1 MSAFST
7 APSTAAAAGWDAV
20 SLGADELLL
29 APEYLLLRDALV
41 KDHAVHVKNGV
52 FAAVGTTAEL
62 SARLPHLTAQALPG
76 RLIMPGMVDAHHHLT
91 QSFGKSLAYGEPS
104 EIFMRVWVPLEA
116 SLTDEFVYLA
126 GKLAA
131 LESLRGGFTTVCD
144 AGTRAPGDI
153 RFLAQATQEAGL
165 RCVLGLICNDGG
177 NNSTPDVRQAI
188 VRRIDDFLARWE
200 HEALVHPSLAI
211 SVPEAASD
219 EMLLRVSR
227 TCADA
232 GAVFQTHVNEHLAS
246 VERSVISRGM
256 RPLELLDSL
265 GALGPQV
272 LIAHGTLVTP
282 PELTI
287 LRDTDTAVSY
297 NPVASQWKGNAV
309 APAHLMHEL
318 GIRFGLGTDATR
330 SDAFRLLDAA
340 EYAQKL
346 AFALAVGD
354 ASCGGG
360 WTWLEHATHGGA
372 HAAGLGSVTGD
383 IAAGKAAD
391 FLIVD
396 VDTPELCTSV
406 DLLWDLVRLGNRDQI
421 DAVFVDGKIRLWQG
435 WPLDWDAR
443 ALQKELSRIA
453 HAAIAQA
460 PIKRLHLPADQH
472 RQQVKQRARQ
482 AKTKTQE
489 TKGAAL

>member
-1 MSAFST
+1 MADSSALD
-7 APSTAAAAGWDAV
+7 AA
-20 SLGADELLL
+20 SLQADELLL
-29 APEYLLLRDALV
+29 APEYVLRHDGLV
-41 KDHAVHVKNGV
+41 KGLAVHVKNSQFCAV
-52 FAAVGTTAEL
+52 EDAAALT
-62 SARLPHLTAQALPG
+62 ARLPHLTLQKLPG
-76 RLIMPGMVDAHHHLT
+76 RVLMPGMIDAHHHLT

-104 EIFMRVWVPLEA
+104 EIFMRVWVPLEN

-177 NNSTPDVRQAI
+177 NNSTPETRQAI
-188 VRRIDDFLARWE
+188 TRRMTDFLAQWE
-200 HEALVHPSLAI
+200 HQALVHPSLAI

-219 EMLLRVSR
+219 EMLRRVSAM
-227 TCADA
+227 CAES
-232 GAVFQTHVNEHLAS
+232 GTVFQTHVNEHLAS
-246 VERSVISRGM
+246 VERSVVSRGK
-256 RPLELLDSL
+256 RPLELLADL
-265 GALGPQV
+265 GALGQQV

-282 PELTI
+282 SELSI
-287 LRDTDTAVSY
+287 LRDTGTAVSY

-309 APAHLMHEL
+309 APALLMHEM

-346 AFALAVGD
+346 AFGMAVGD
-354 ASCGGG
+354 ASCGAG
-360 WTWLEHATHGGA
+360 WTWMDHATHAGA
-372 HAAGLGSVTGD
+372 QAVGLGSITGE

-391 FLIVD
+391 FLLVD

-421 DAVFVDGKIRLWQG
+421 EAVFVDGKLRLWQG
-435 WPLDWDAR
+435 WPPDWDAR
-443 ALQKELSRIA
+443 ALQRELARVA
-453 HAAIAQA
+453 RAAVEKA

-472 RQQVKQRARQ
+472 RKAVMDGGQP
-482 AKTKTQE
+482 
-489 TKGAAL
+489 